1 MVGSLVFA
9 SFVARVKG
17 HAVMEHLWAPWRM
30 KYILSEKEGT
40 CIFCVTS
47 SRRDDRKRLI
57 LYRSQLSIMIMNRFP
72 YNNGHL
78 MVAPMTHT
86 GQLEDLSVEEL
97 TDLSV
102 VLRKTVVLLKKA
114 MNPEGFN
121 IGMNVGQIAGAGV
134 ADHLHFH
141 VVPRWSG
148 DTNFMPIVNETT
160 VVPEALEK
168 TYERLL
174 SALRDMD

>member
-1 MVGSLVFA
+1 MG
-9 SFVARVKG
+9 VKG

-30 KYILSEKEGT
+30 KYILSEKGGE

-47 SRRDDRKRLI
+47 SRREDRKRLI
-57 LYRSQLSIMIMNRFP
+57 LYRSKLSIIIMNRFP
-72 YNNGHL
+72 YNNGHV
-78 MVAPMTHT
+78 MVAPMTHA
-86 GQLEDLSVEEL
+86 GHLEDLSLEEL

-102 VLRKTVVLLKKA
+102 VLRKTVLLLKKA

-121 IGMNVGQIAGAGV
+121 VGMNVGRVAGAGI

-160 VVPEALEK
+160 VIPEALEK
-168 TYERLL
+168 TYARLL
-174 SALRDMD
+174 SVLKDMD